1 MQGQKNNMKRLLILL
16 AFGFVLTIQTSYAQS
31 KEAYKKALLEMF
43 TASGSDEAYK
53 SAIKQMMSMF
63 KDNYKDVPANFW
75 KEAESE
81 MLKSSIEDL
90 AELLVPVYEKYLT
103 IADLQEMTKF
113 YNTPVGKK
121 YAQSTG
127 PIMQESMKV
136 GEAWGRKIGEQIAK
150 KISEQ

>member
-1 MQGQKNNMKRLLILL
+1 MKKLIILL
-16 AFGFVLTIQTSYAQS
+16 AFGLFLNIQTSIAQS
-31 KEAYKKALLEMF
+31 KEDYKKALLEMF

-53 SAIKQMMSMF
+53 SAIKQMMTMF

-75 KEAESE
+75 KEAETE

-103 IADLQEMTKF
+103 ISDLQEMTKF

-136 GEAWGRKIGEQIAK
+136 GETWGRKIGEKIAK

>member
-1 MQGQKNNMKRLLILL
+1 MKKLIILL
-16 AFGFVLTIQTSYAQS
+16 AFGFIINIQSSFAQA
-31 KEAYKKALLEMF
+31 KEEYKKALLEMF
-43 TASGSDEAYK
+43 TASGTDEAYI
-53 SAIKQMMSMF
+53 SAIKQMMTMF
-63 KDNYKDVPANFW
+63 KENYKDVPANFW
-75 KEAESE
+75 KEAEQE

-90 AELLVPVYEKYLT
+90 AELLVPVYEKHLT
-103 IADLQEMTKF
+103 IADLREMTKF

-136 GEAWGRKIGEQIAK
+136 GETWGRKIGEKIAK